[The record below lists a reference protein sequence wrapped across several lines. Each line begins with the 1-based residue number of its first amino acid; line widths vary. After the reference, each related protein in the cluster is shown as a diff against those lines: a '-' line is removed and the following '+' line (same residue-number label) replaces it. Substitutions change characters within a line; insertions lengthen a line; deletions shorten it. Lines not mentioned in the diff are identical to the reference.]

1 MGGRKRED
9 KFTLEDG
16 EYKMLGGH
24 TRDVQRV
31 WGEHQRDL
39 QVTKS
44 KGDIAEQGSRK
55 QRRE

>member
-24 TRDVQRV
+24 TRDIQQV

-44 KGDIAEQGSRK
+44 KGDIAE
-55 QRRE
+55 